1 MLRVAPGSCVELH
14 MRIFA
19 LAALMLLVGCR
30 AMLHGQVA
38 KAGPAVATVTT
49 SEPGGLRVLA
59 SALTDVER
67 IFTETAAVATTP
79 DELAALWSDVG
90 LDRREVPTVDFA
102 SHVVIGAAI
111 GGGSCDVDEIVAAH
125 LDARGTLTLEDVR
138 DSSSCDEMLIGIAR
152 VVAVPRSFIGPRF
165 TWRIDDF
172 TARMFEVP
180 QDRPWPLASVWP
192 PPMRAQAAVTAMLEA
207 SISLER
213 STIPAPRGVVEL
225 PARGHLASRTLD
237 DGRAVWVV
245 HRADGEVSVLLA
257 DETVEILGIEED
269 PEVRFQVRWE
279 SCAGRFYSWD
289 SRGRS
294 VLGGSPLPTLAFA
307 RVAGSRIA
315 IGEPVALPGGPIE
328 PRAAAPVLDGGD
340 APYESLAP
348 GPLDAIPDGHFG
360 SVAHSLIFGPDGV
373 PRLCTPPQDELR
385 GRAPR
390 CPANAP
396 ALIGG
401 RSRQNTNAFI
411 PGPVV
416 VRRRGSGADVVI
428 ELDGTICA
436 KTLPCASQGA
446 CEE

>member
-19 LAALMLLVGCR
+19 LAALMVLVGCR
-30 AMLHGQVA
+30 ALLHGQVA
-38 KAGPAVATVTT
+38 NAGPAVATVTT

-59 SALTDVER
+59 SAITDVWR
-67 IFTETAAVATTP
+67 ISTETAAVATTP

-90 LDRREVPTVDFA
+90 LDRREVPSVDFA
-102 SHVVIGAAI
+102 SHVVIGAAV
-111 GGGSCDVDEIVAAH
+111 GGGPCDVDEIIAAH
-125 LDARGTLTLEDVR
+125 LDARNTLTLEDAR
-138 DSSSCDEMLIGIAR
+138 DSSSCVELLIGIAR

-172 TARMFEVP
+172 TARVFEVP

-192 PPMRAQAAVTAMLEA
+192 PPMRAQAAVTSTPEA
-207 SISLER
+207 PISLER
-213 STIPAPRGVVEL
+213 SAIAAPRGVVEL
-225 PARGHLASRTLD
+225 PARGHLASRTLE

-257 DETVEILGIEED
+257 DESEEIIGIEDD

-279 SCAGRFYSWD
+279 PCTGRFYSWD

-294 VLGGSPLPTLAFA
+294 VLGGSPLTTLAFA

-328 PRAAAPVLDGGD
+328 PRAAAPVLDG
-340 APYESLAP
+340 AEVPYQALEPA
-348 GPLDAIPDGHFG
+348 PLDAIPDGHFG
-360 SVAHSLIFGPDGV
+360 SVAHSLIYGPDGV
-373 PRLCTPPQDELR
+373 PRLCTPQQDELR

-411 PGPVV
+411 PGPIV
-416 VRRRGSGADVVI
+416 VRRRGGGADLVI
-428 ELDGTICA
+428 SLDGTVCGE
-436 KTLPCASQGA
+436 TLPESL
-446 CEE
+446 